1 MSVYLDGRDD
11 LGDAGVSKWK
21 DNIKIDV
28 KRIGYEMVDWIHLAL
43 DKNQLLAFENRIMN
57 LKI

>member
-1 MSVYLDGRDD
+1 MHAKIYVGIPGGRDD

-43 DKNQLLAFENRIMN
+43 AFENRIMN